1 MQQQGGDLGPQ
12 TDGQTK
18 QTLQG
23 GGGQTGEGSVGGEGY
38 QVAPTIG
45 MGGQVMSGGP
55 GVFWLPNASGGFNCV
70 YGAPF
75 QPFIGGVGG

>member
-38 QVAPTIG
+38 QVAPNIG
-45 MGGQVMSGGP
+45 MG
-55 GVFWLPNASGGFNCV
+55 AR
-70 YGAPF
+70 
-75 QPFIGGVGG
+75 